1 MTDKKTSNGL
11 DDLGQKFHEYVQRI
25 KQERELYR
33 MQAQVAKALAH
44 ESRLMI
50 IAALYQQDMCVG
62 ELSELTQADQST
74 VSKHLSVLKNAGI
87 VQDRKERSN
96 KVYYHL
102 KAPGIRDFRNLAMTV
117 ILGNV
122 PRPAFHAAR
131 QASAERK
138 NKPGPMNGTR

>member
-1 MTDKKTSNGL
+1 MTDKAKTSQRE
-11 DDLGQKFHEYVQRI
+11 DLGKKFYDYIQRI
-25 KQERELYR
+25 QQDRDLYK
-33 MQAQVAKALAH
+33 MLSQVAKALSH

-50 IAALYQQDMCVG
+50 IEALYQRDMCVS
-62 ELSELTQADQST
+62 ELSELAQSDQST

-102 KAPGIRDFRNLAMTV
+102 KVPAIRSFHSLAMNV
-117 ILGNV
+117 IHDNI

-131 QASAERK
+131 LAMAEREQETQT
-138 NKPGPMNGTR
+138 N